1 MSMWKPSAV
10 IFGIFGHCFVTSCQL
25 CNIKLMSSR
34 SIIPLTPADTQEH
47 NMRSMSPFFWMN
59 ICHITIAYYAL
70 LTHLSPPSWDLAFAW
85 NPNMAISQSGDS
97 TSIPSF
103 LAFHVVVV
111 VVLVLVLVLFPGI
124 IVMVLVVL
132 EEYQSI
138 QSEALF
144 LSEQFWIKPTTM
156 RLNPSFSVARY
167 VVVGAT
173 ILTNLLLNMAT
184 LLRDGS
190 RSFVV
195 TIGGDICIYIYY
207 NIITVYIL

>member
-1 MSMWKPSAV
+1 MSYNYSILRPFWLTCHHLPGIWHSHEIQTWQFRRVETQLPSL
-10 IFGIFGHCFVTSCQL
+10 H
-25 CNIKLMSSR
+25 
-34 SIIPLTPADTQEH
+34 
-47 NMRSMSPFFWMN
+47 
-59 ICHITIAYYAL
+59 
-70 LTHLSPPSWDLAFAW
+70 
-85 NPNMAISQSGDS
+85 
-97 TSIPSF
+97 F

-111 VVLVLVLVLFPGI
+111 VVLVLVLVLLPGI

-195 TIGGDICIYIYY
+195 TIGGIYVYIYY
-207 NIITVYIL
+207 NIIIYIIIYIYI